1 MIGAKKRLHIERVS
15 PEQLSSVIDCRT
27 PLGLFLA
34 KEGRTWVAV
43 DNSTRDAWTEGFPR
57 KRQAVRWLRGE
68 FEVGEAAK
76 DWNWVD
82 TAEKLIAA
90 AACQGLEISTTEA
103 DLMLG
108 YLEGHEYS
116 LMVDA
121 AGNTVRHDDQYGCRH
136 RGDEPYPVQSV
147 IEFCQEMNE
156 ELIRGDVSWEKS
168 DESYLSL
175 LRQDEQALAALMV
188 RIGKN
193 SYQTKQN
200 I

>member
-1 MIGAKKRLHIERVS
+1 MSRIKIQRVS
-15 PEQLSSVIDCRT
+15 PERLRQIIERYA
-27 PLGLFLA
+27 PRGLFLA

-43 DNSTRDAWTEGFPR
+43 DNTTRDAWTEEFSR

-90 AACQGLEISTTEA
+90 ANCQGLEISTTEA
-103 DLMLG
+103 DLILG

-121 AGNTVRHDDQYGCRH
+121 AGRTVRHDD
-136 RGDEPYPVQSV
+136 
-147 IEFCQEMNE
+147 
-156 ELIRGDVSWEKS
+156 
-168 DESYLSL
+168 
-175 LRQDEQALAALMV
+175 
-188 RIGKN
+188 
-193 SYQTKQN
+193 
-200 I
+200 